1 MAKNKPRP
9 IRQLFAYA
17 ISAKRYA
24 LFNIDDEGAPIILK
38 ASQHGLG
45 HLLAPY
51 PEDEPAACVSDP
63 AAPLG
68 KLKLRRWQYDFWWM
82 VLDAQ
87 LRGDPDI
94 VPFDYHRGLMLPA
107 IGRYG
112 ATSKVMLG
120 WFRHHNEGLD
130 YQDQVRPF
138 GFLLMLFGRNG
149 PWGGFSADAVDAAPG
164 QGRPAK
170 RREIAPVAP
179 FERDAKD
186 AAAKVFDRITGEPIE
201 SEQLRT
207 YVEMIA
213 GYPVSAEDKF
223 LNGGPN
229 DRGVTVRRHINAKS
243 IRGIGKEANRVEEDG
258 AQIEPKKLLYYRSKK
273 VEMLSIMSGNN

>member
-1 MAKNKPRP
+1 MTTNKPRP
-9 IRQLFAYA
+9 IRHLCAYA

-24 LFNIDDEGAPIILK
+24 LFNLDDVGAPIIRK

-51 PEDEPAACVSDP
+51 PKEEPASGVPDP
-63 AAPLG
+63 ITPLG
-68 KLKLRRWQYDFWWM
+68 KLRLRRWQYDFWYI

-87 LRGDPDI
+87 LRGDPEI
-94 VPFDYHRGLMLPA
+94 IPFDYHPNLSLPA

-120 WFRHHNEGLD
+120 WFKSHNEGRD

-149 PWGGFSADAVDAAPG
+149 SWSGFSADAVDAAPG

-179 FERDAKD
+179 FERDAQD
-186 AAAKVFDRITGEPIE
+186 AAAKVFDRVTGEPIE
-201 SEQLRT
+201 PEHLRT
-207 YVEMIA
+207 YIEMIV

-223 LNGGPN
+223 LNGGPS
-229 DRGVTVRRHINAKS
+229 DRGTTQRRHIKAKLV
-243 IRGIGKEANRVEEDG
+243 RGIGKEANQVEPDG
-258 AQIEPKKLLYYRSKK
+258 VQIEPDKRLAIKFKKSL
-273 VEMLSIMSGNN
+273 